1 MGLEQRA
8 GVVLNSY
15 ECGSRALESGDRVQ
29 QHVLKIVHYMYST
42 SMDKFLRSPIA
53 RRLQQGPAD
62 TQHQHAVLR
71 LE

>member
-1 MGLEQRA
+1 M
-8 GVVLNSY
+8 LNSY
-15 ECGSRALESGDRVQ
+15 VCGSRALESGDRVQ
-29 QHVLKIVHYMYST
+29 QHVLKIAQYMYEYG
-42 SMDKFLRSPIA
+42 KFLRSPIA